1 MTPKIIVKIVT
12 KKRISNE
19 FLIYVIKML
28 LSEKLFI
35 KNVLSNDIIIEKSG
49 VIATVDIVKTNKNI
63 NQFPLEL

>member
-1 MTPKIIVKIVT
+1 
-12 KKRISNE
+12 
-19 FLIYVIKML
+19 ML
-28 LSEKLFI
+28 LSGKLFI

>member
-1 MTPKIIVKIVT
+1 
-12 KKRISNE
+12 
-19 FLIYVIKML
+19 ML

-49 VIATVDIVKTNKNI
+49 VIARVDIVKTNKNI